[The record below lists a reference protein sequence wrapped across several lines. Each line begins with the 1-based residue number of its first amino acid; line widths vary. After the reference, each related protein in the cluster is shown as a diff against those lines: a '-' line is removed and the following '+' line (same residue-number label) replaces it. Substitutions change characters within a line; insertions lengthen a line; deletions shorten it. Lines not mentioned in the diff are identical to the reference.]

1 MYRLFRNGD
10 LGPDRLVSGD
20 ELFLG
25 DKDVNND
32 FGQALYCLGTGDDR
46 RKNVR
51 KLYRRLGVNILPDA
65 GQIVAALS
73 RLPREPR
80 NDDLHKK
87 LVDALTG
94 FSSEPLGDVQR
105 VDALRMKVLSC
116 AKTYEPFERCFSDP
130 DLGRPS
136 RLSETSRERVV
147 DNRIPS
153 NGKLRDWIDR
163 LFPGAAPQLRA
174 LAEAKLTREPEPV
187 EVGGTNVLDAWRDW
201 LADLAIPGSVVRD
214 EVEEQGF
221 VVPSVRLQLI
231 VVAKIHVRFCVPDS
245 STSCRPTS
253 GRGRTCFTTRKAG
266 SSSGGM

>member
-1 MYRLFRNGD
+1 VFGLFRNVD

-94 FSSEPLGDVQR
+94 FSSEPLGDVQKPTYC
-105 VDALRMKVLSC
+105 MKVLSC
-116 AKTYEPFERCFSDP
+116 AKTYEPLSVTAIRF
-130 DLGRPS
+130 GRPS
-136 RLSETSRERVV
+136 CLSETVAK
-147 DNRIPS
+147 
-153 NGKLRDWIDR
+153 KLSIIVFRPTVNCGLIDR
-163 LFPGAAPQLRA
+163 LLPVQRRIARA
-174 LAEAKLTREPEPV
+174 
-187 EVGGTNVLDAWRDW
+187 
-201 LADLAIPGSVVRD
+201 
-214 EVEEQGF
+214 
-221 VVPSVRLQLI
+221 
-231 VVAKIHVRFCVPDS
+231 
-245 STSCRPTS
+245 
-253 GRGRTCFTTRKAG
+253 GRGC
-266 SSSGGM
+266 